1 MNALFWISTLY
12 LAEGLPYIAVNTLSV
27 IMYKNMGISNAEIAF
42 FTGWLYLP
50 WVIKPFWSP
59 FVDILRTKRWW
70 VLFTQISIALAFGLL
85 ALLLP
90 GSLAFK
96 SSLIIFWIIGF
107 LSATHDIAADGF
119 YMKALDSSDQSFYVG
134 FRSAFYRLATIL
146 GQGGIVMGAGYLE
159 KHTGSIPLAW
169 SLTFAG
175 LSLLFL
181 LFALWH
187 VKAMPSVERNAG
199 SAVHKSPKQIIS
211 EFGNTFATFF
221 KKREVVVAILFMLLY
236 RFPEAQLVKM
246 INPFLL
252 DATQSG
258 GLGMD
263 TSQVG
268 LVYGTI
274 GIIGLTLGGILG
286 GMLVSRY
293 GLKRCLWP
301 MALALTLPCAVFCWM
316 SMSQPYP
323 SALVDMVLINAAVF
337 FEQFG
342 YGVGFTSF
350 MLYMIYFSQG
360 ELQTSH
366 YSICTA
372 FMALGMMIPGM
383 FAGWIQQQLG
393 YVGFF
398 WWIMGC
404 CLVTLAV
411 TALIKVD
418 SSYGIKQSEQ

>member
-70 VLFTQISIALAFGLL
+70 VLFTQISIAIAFGLL

-181 LFALWH
+181 LFAIWH
-187 VKAMPSVERNAG
+187 IKAMPSVERNAG
-199 SAVHKSPKQIIS
+199 SAGHKSPKQIIS
-211 EFGNTFATFF
+211 EFGNTFVTFF

-252 DATQSG
+252 DARQVG
-258 GLGMD
+258 GLGME

-286 GMLVSRY
+286 GMLVSKY
-293 GLKRCLWP
+293 GLRRCLWP

-316 SMSQPYP
+316 SMAQPDH
-323 SALVDMVLINAAVF
+323 SDLVDMVLIDAAVF

-398 WWIMGC
+398 WWIMVC

-418 SSYGIKQSEQ
+418 GSYGIKQSEQ